1 MDFSSLLATLGMAD
15 WDMAK
20 FFTALLS
27 IVVIDLVLAG
37 DNAIVIAM
45 AARNLPDHLRK
56 KAIIWGTLGA
66 VITRVLMTIA
76 VVWLLKIPGL
86 LLLGGAALLWIA
98 YRLLSDSSDHNIEG
112 SKINSMAAALKTII
126 IADTVM
132 GIDNVLAVA
141 GAAHGSIF
149 LVIIGLLISVPI
161 MVWGSTLALKL
172 IEKFPVTIY
181 VGAAILVYTAIHM
194 IITEPLIADFWNSV
208 PWLTYIAYIVGMVVV
223 LGGGW
228 MASQNNKSVHAGPA
242 NNG

>member
-1 MDFSSLLATLGMAD
+1 MLGMAD
-15 WDMAK
+15 WDAAK
-20 FFTALLS
+20 FFAALLS

-66 VITRVLMTIA
+66 VVTRVIMTIA

-86 LLLGGAALLWIA
+86 LLIGGAALLWIA
-98 YRLLSDSSDHNIEG
+98 YRLLSASNDHNIDG
-112 SKINSMAAALKTII
+112 SKITSMAAALKTII

-181 VGAAILVYTAIHM
+181 IGAGILIYTAVHM
-194 IITEPLIADFWNSV
+194 ITTEPLIAAFWNSAS
-208 PWLTYIAYIVGMVVV
+208 WLTYLAYVVAMVVV
-223 LGGGW
+223 LGSGW
-228 MASQNNKSVHAGPA
+228 MASKSNKPA
-242 NNG
+242 

>member
-1 MDFSSLLATLGMAD
+1 MLGLAD

-20 FFTALLS
+20 FFAALLS

-56 KAIIWGTLGA
+56 KAIIWGTMGA
-66 VITRVLMTIA
+66 VVTRVLMTIA

-86 LLLGGAALLWIA
+86 LLIGGVALLWIA
-98 YRLLSDSSDHNIEG
+98 YRLLSDSGDHSVKG
-112 SKINSMAAALKTII
+112 GKITTMAAALKTII

-141 GAAHGSIF
+141 GASHGSIF

-181 VGAAILVYTAIHM
+181 IGAAILVYTAVHM
-194 IITEPLIADFWNSV
+194 ITTEPLLAGFWDNAS
-208 PWLTYIAYIVGMVVV
+208 WLTYIAYIIGMVAV

-228 MASQNNKSVHAGPA
+228 MAAKNSKHA
-242 NNG
+242 

>member
-1 MDFSSLLATLGMAD
+1 MLGMAD

-66 VITRVLMTIA
+66 VVTRVIMTIA

-98 YRLLSDSSDHNIEG
+98 YKLLSDSSGHTIEG
-112 SKINSMAAALKTII
+112 SKITSMAAALKTII

-149 LVIIGLLISVPI
+149 LVIVGLLISVPI

-181 VGAAILVYTAIHM
+181 IGAAILVYTAVHM
-194 IITEPLIADFWNSV
+194 IVTEPLIAGFWDSV
-208 PWLTYIAYIVGMVVV
+208 PWLRYVAYIFGMVVV

-228 MASQNNKSVHAGPA
+228 MASKSTRQDKAASTKTV
-242 NNG
+242 

>member
-1 MDFSSLLATLGMAD
+1 MDVSNLLAMLGMAD

-56 KAIIWGTLGA
+56 KAIIWGTFGA

-86 LLLGGAALLWIA
+86 LLIGGAALLWIA
-98 YRLLSDSSDHNIEG
+98 YRLLSDSSGHQIEG
-112 SKINSMAAALKTII
+112 SKINSMASALKTII

-181 VGAAILVYTAIHM
+181 IGAAILVYTAVHM
-194 IITEPLIADFWNSV
+194 IIAEPLIAGFWDSV
-208 PWLTYIAYIVGMVVV
+208 PWLTYIVYIVAMVIV

-228 MASQNNKSVHAGPA
+228 MVSKTNKSAPPA
-242 NNG
+242 QAK

>member
-1 MDFSSLLATLGMAD
+1 MDLSHLFGMLGLAD

-20 FFTALLS
+20 FFAALLS

-56 KAIIWGTLGA
+56 KAIIWGTMGA
-66 VITRVLMTIA
+66 VVTRVLMTIA

-86 LLLGGAALLWIA
+86 LLIGGAALLWIA
-98 YRLLSDSSDHNIEG
+98 YRLLSDSGDHNVKGGNITT
-112 SKINSMAAALKTII
+112 MAAALKTII

-141 GAAHGSIF
+141 GASHGSIF

-181 VGAAILVYTAIHM
+181 IGAAILVYTAVHM
-194 IITEPLIADFWNSV
+194 ITTEPLLADFWDNAS
-208 PWLTYIAYIVGMVVV
+208 WLTYIAYIIGMVAV

-228 MASQNNKSVHAGPA
+228 IAAKNSKHA
-242 NNG
+242 

>member
-1 MDFSSLLATLGMAD
+1 MDFTTILTTLGLAELSMAT
-15 WDMAK
+15 

-45 AARNLPDHLRK
+45 AARNLPEHLRK
-56 KAIIWGTLGA
+56 KAIIWGTAGA
-66 VITRVLMTIA
+66 VIMRILMTIA

-86 LLLGGAALLWIA
+86 LLIGGVALLWIA
-98 YRLLSDSSDHNIEG
+98 YRLLTQSGEKESHGGGVNT
-112 SKINSMAAALKTII
+112 MAAALKTII

-141 GAAHGSIF
+141 GAAHGSMF
-149 LVIIGLLISVPI
+149 LVITGLLISVPI
-161 MVWGSTLALKL
+161 MVWGSTVALKL

-181 VGAAILVYTAIHM
+181 IGAAILVYTAMQM
-194 IITEPLIADFWNSV
+194 IVKEPVIAGFWADF
-208 PWLTYIAYIVGMVVV
+208 PWLSYVVQIVGMVGI

-228 MASQNNKSVHAGPA
+228 MVAKGKNTAA
-242 NNG
+242 N

>member
-1 MDFSSLLATLGMAD
+1 MDFSSLFATLGMTD
-15 WDMAK
+15 WDMTK
-20 FFTALLS
+20 FFAALLS

-45 AARNLPDHLRK
+45 AARSLPDHLRK

-66 VITRVLMTIA
+66 VVTRVLMTIA

-86 LLLGGAALLWIA
+86 LLLGGLALLWIA
-98 YRLLSDSSDHNIEG
+98 YRLLTESGDHDSHG
-112 SKINSMAAALKTII
+112 GKITGMAAALKTII

-149 LVIIGLLISVPI
+149 LVITGLLISVPI

-181 VGAAILVYTAIHM
+181 AGAAILVYTAVHM
-194 IITEPLIADFWNSV
+194 ITNEPLVAAFWNSA
-208 PWLTYIAYIVGMVVV
+208 PWLSYIAHVVAMVVV

-228 MASQNNKSVHAGPA
+228 MASKNNKPA
-242 NNG
+242 

>member
-98 YRLLSDSSDHNIEG
+98 YRLLSDSSAHNIDG
-112 SKINSMAAALKTII
+112 SKINSMAVALKTII

-149 LVIIGLLISVPI
+149 LVIVGLLISVPI

-172 IEKFPVTIY
+172 IKKFPVTIY

-194 IITEPLIADFWNSV
+194 IIAEPLIAGFWSSV
-208 PWLTYIAYIVGMVVV
+208 PWLTYITYIVGMVVV

-228 MASQNNKSVHAGPA
+228 MASKSSKSVHAGPT
-242 NNG
+242 NNS

>member
-1 MDFSSLLATLGMAD
+1 MDFSTLFAVLGMAD
-15 WDMAK
+15 WDVAK

-56 KAIIWGTLGA
+56 KAIIWGTFGA
-66 VITRVLMTIA
+66 VVTRVLMTIA

-98 YRLLSDSSDHNIEG
+98 YRLLSNSSDHNIEG
-112 SKINSMAAALKTII
+112 SKINSMATALKTII

-141 GAAHGSIF
+141 GASHGSIF

-181 VGAAILVYTAIHM
+181 IGAAILVYTAVHM
-194 IITEPLIADFWNSV
+194 ITTEPLLAGFWNGL
-208 PWLTYIAYIVGMVVV
+208 PWLTYIAHIIAMSVV

-228 MASQNNKSVHAGPA
+228 LASRHNNQPG
-242 NNG
+242 